1 MTPEIDPR
9 NSEKVL
15 ISSDQYPQVEMYSSI
30 LSSRGLTVE
39 THRDHQAAL
48 LRLLL
53 DEDKSPCDFAV
64 VDFPFQ
70 EAHRKDA
77 LKLLQQ
83 LKDKEIPTIV
93 ISSLGREE
101 FAQLDL
107 SVAAQ
112 GFLSKPFSDQAF
124 EDAVSKIIPP
134 RKA

>member
-9 NSEKVL
+9 NSKKVL
-15 ISSDQYPQVEMYSSI
+15 ISSDQYLHGEMCSSI
-30 LSSRGLTVE
+30 LSSCGLTVE
-39 THRDHQAAL
+39 THYDHQDAL
-48 LRLLL
+48 WNLL
-53 DEDKSPCDFAV
+53 DEDESPCDFAV

-77 LKLLQQ
+77 LELLQQ